1 MDGDGE
7 RQRYITADTHAGL
20 FLKGKRDTSRGRYGG
35 NEPVSVKLH
44 HRVQQG

>member
-7 RQRYITADTHAGL
+7 KATLHYRRHAGL

-35 NEPVSVKLH
+35 DEPVSVKLH
-44 HRVQQG
+44 HVRQGR